1 MDVIVRLRHRRS
13 GESQAQKTFLAPSV
27 DKQTRNCDIEF
38 SNHHPSVST
47 PNAKGIEP

>member
-38 SNHHPSVST
+38 SNHHPSVSI